1 MVKLFYRYHNF
12 SIEIKVGNVEN
23 YLEYLEW
30 LKLYFDSDTFFSL
43 PDSTVKL

>member
-1 MVKLFYRYHNF
+1 MQLSNYFIDIIISVPK
-12 SIEIKVGNVEN
+12 NVEN